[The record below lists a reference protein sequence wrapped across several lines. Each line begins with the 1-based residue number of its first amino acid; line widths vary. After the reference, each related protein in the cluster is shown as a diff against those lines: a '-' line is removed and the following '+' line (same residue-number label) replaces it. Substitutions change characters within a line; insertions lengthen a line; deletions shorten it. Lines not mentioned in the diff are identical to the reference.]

1 MLQVSRF
8 GPSLIPRVLHFSVRP
23 LCSLRMA
30 LNMSYDKVMI
40 ELSMCLRAA
49 DSVSGGVHGVLS
61 KLSDE
66 CAGRTSL
73 YGQMM

>member
-1 MLQVSRF
+1 
-8 GPSLIPRVLHFSVRP
+8 
-23 LCSLRMA
+23 MA

-73 YGQMM
+73 YGQIM